1 MDLHNGN
8 MEFHNYGN
16 LSLRGFVA
24 CGIPSA
30 GILFRCETIHLFE
43 ELLQMHPHLPG
54 YVVF

>member
-16 LSLRGFVA
+16 LSLWWFVA
-24 CGIPSA
+24 FGIPCA

-43 ELLQMHPHLPG
+43 ELKQMHPDLPG